1 MFRVIDDVSF
11 ETCFVFIKKY
21 KKKKNFKSI
30 VSSKRYT
37 TFEIAVKHLFPYFI
51 LSWVCFQSACNTA
64 DGSIYMQT
72 ISQR

>member
-11 ETCFVFIKKY
+11 ETSFVFIKKY
-21 KKKKNFKSI
+21 KKKKNFKII

-37 TFEIAVKHLFPYFI
+37 TFEIAVKLVFLYFI
-51 LSWVCFQSACNTA
+51 LSWVFFQSACNTTN
-64 DGSIYMQT
+64 DSIYMQT

>member
-1 MFRVIDDVSF
+1 MDDVSF

-21 KKKKNFKSI
+21 IKKNNFKSI

-37 TFEIAVKHLFPYFI
+37 TFEIAVKLVFLYFI
-51 LSWVCFQSACNTA
+51 LSWVCFQSACNTT